1 MSSSPASPVSGF
13 FTHHGAWAPG
23 VRLFRQIGFH
33 GKAAIVSLCFLLPLA
48 LVAAAWFMGVAG
60 DIGFS
65 AKERGGV
72 AAVRAV
78 VPVQNALI
86 QRQALAMQQQATGVS
101 PPELAAADTELKRL
115 LAELPDA
122 VAPAGD
128 PFGAGALV
136 KALQAKVAALNGARL
151 QVHTDAV
158 QASIDLISQVS
169 DGSNLT
175 LDPDVDTYYL
185 MDGAVFR
192 VPQLMAE
199 VGVLRG
205 LGAAAAAG
213 LPDDGQRQLRL
224 TRAETL
230 GDLLG
235 SQLKLAIDKVEAVHP
250 GTVQALEFGAFVQAH
265 GAFLDTLKSSS
276 DSALVT
282 AGGTASIA
290 EMLKLQDRMLSRLDD
305 GLAARID
312 GLKRQAAAVGVAIGL
327 LLATACYLFYCFYLV
342 MHGGLGEVK
351 RHLRAMT
358 DGDLTTHP
366 EPWGRD
372 EAALLM
378 ISLREMQTSLRTIV
392 HEVREGSDGILHAS
406 TEIAE
411 GAMDLSSRTEQT
423 AANLQQTAA
432 SMEEISGTVK
442 NTAGHAVQAAGLSRT
457 NAQAAS
463 AGSEV
468 MSRMVRTMDGI
479 GQSSARIGEII
490 GVIDSIAF
498 QTNILALNAAVE
510 AARAGDAGRGFAVV
524 ASEVRSLAKR
534 SSDAAREIKTLIQA
548 SVEQSREGTTVVGQ
562 ARQAMERV
570 VANAGEVNLLIEQI
584 ATGAEEQA
592 VGVDE
597 VGRAAQELDQTTQS
611 NAALVEETAA
621 AAAAL
626 REQAQALTARVAR
639 FRLPESD
646 GNTAVVERQP
656 EVDSFDFDAAIEAHR
671 AWKIKLRSAID
682 KRERLDAATICRDD
696 QCPMGRWL
704 HGTGGARWGSQPG
717 FTTLLDAHAGFHRAA
732 GEVAETINRGAYDR
746 AGQLLGSGSTF
757 AQASN
762 ETVTAILRAK
772 RGF

>member
-1 MSSSPASPVSGF
+1 MSPSAASPSPGF
-13 FTHHGAWAPG
+13 FSHHGAWAPG

-48 LVAAAWFMGVAG
+48 LVASAWFMGVAG
-60 DIGFS
+60 DIAFS
-65 AKERGGV
+65 AKEREGV

-78 VPVQNALI
+78 VPVQNALM
-86 QRQALAMQQQATGVS
+86 QRRALTMQQQTQGAA
-101 PPELAAADTELKRL
+101 PPELAATDTELKRL
-115 LAELPDA
+115 LAALPAA

-128 PFGAGALV
+128 PFGAAGRV
-136 KALQAKVAALNGARL
+136 SALQAKAAALNGADFAA
-151 QVHTDAV
+151 HTEAV
-158 QASIDLISQVS
+158 QASIDLIAQIS

-192 VPQLMAE
+192 VPQLVEEAGLM
-199 VGVLRG
+199 RG
-205 LGAAAAAG
+205 LGSALAAG
-213 LPDDGQRQLRL
+213 LPDDGQRHDRL
-224 TRAETL
+224 TRAEIYS
-230 GDLLG
+230 DLFAT
-235 SQLKLAIDKVEAVHP
+235 QLTQAIDKVEAVHP
-250 GTVQALEFGAFVQAH
+250 GTAKALDFTATAH
-265 GAFLDTLKSSS
+265 
-276 DSALVT
+276 ALSRFRADLRNTDDAARIT
-282 AGGTASIA
+282 AAGTAA
-290 EMLKLQDRMLSRLDD
+290 VAGLLKTQDQMLTRLDV

-312 GLKRQAAAVGVAIGL
+312 GLKVQATAVGTAIGL
-327 LLATACYLFYCFYLV
+327 MLAVACYLFYAFYLV

-351 RHLRAMT
+351 RHLQAMT

-372 EAALLM
+372 EAAQLM

-406 TEIAE
+406 SEIAE

-423 AANLQQTAA
+423 AANLEQTAA
-432 SMEEISGTVK
+432 SMEEIAGTVK
-442 NTAGHAVQAAGLSRT
+442 NTAAHAVQAAGLSRT

-463 AGSEV
+463 SGSEV

-534 SSDAAREIKTLIQA
+534 SGDAAREIKSLIQT

-584 ATGAEEQA
+584 ATGAKEQA

-597 VGRAAQELDQTTQS
+597 VGRAAQDLDQTTQS

-626 REQAQALTARVAR
+626 REQARALTARVAR
-639 FRLPESD
+639 FRLPEVD
-646 GNTAVVERQP
+646 GHVAV
-656 EVDSFDFDAAIEAHR
+656 
-671 AWKIKLRSAID
+671 L
-682 KRERLDAATICRDD
+682 
-696 QCPMGRWL
+696 GR
-704 HGTGGARWGSQPG
+704 RP
-717 FTTLLDAHAGFHRAA
+717 
-732 GEVAETINRGAYDR
+732 
-746 AGQLLGSGSTF
+746 
-757 AQASN
+757 
-762 ETVTAILRAK
+762 
-772 RGF
+772 